1 MLFEDRFLFAF
12 IRDIEISEGKILS
25 RIYATFN
32 FKNTC
37 TKWALINNFLLT
49 SNDIVLKKK
58 KKLYTWNKI
67 NSFGIRKKK
76 KKFISVRTRSRVFD
90 KASSYFIRIKIS
102 DIKLDSS
109 QLENRTFIL
118 KRICFESKRWKL
130 ILFFQSVYLSINL
143 SVTRLSNYIYAK
155 RTTST
160 TLIIS
165 SNYIFTSFSRKQC
178 DWNNYWVK

>member
-1 MLFEDRFLFAF
+1 MQHLILK
-12 IRDIEISEGKILS
+12 IRAQSDLVSFDQQFFPFVDI
-25 RIYATFN
+25 
-32 FKNTC
+32 
-37 TKWALINNFLLT
+37 FLLT

-58 KKLYTWNKI
+58 EKNYIHEIKSTLLV
-67 NSFGIRKKK
+67 SERK

-118 KRICFESKRWKL
+118 KRICFESKRRKL

-178 DWNNYWVK
+178 D